1 MLSSDFNHV
10 EKTLKEP
17 EIVSLTSTSHE
28 NSYFFIKNYNGAN
41 QVLKSTDLLTREKVF
56 AFDGPEDACSFL
68 TVSSLF
74 ILVLSEESLIVYN
87 RETRSIHVEALD
99 APAIIALFDY
109 NGDLLV
115 LLPDELRKYYV
126 HQEGSISLVWRCSR
140 LYDTGSLTI
149 TRYGVIIVQAYQR
162 LHLISA
168 QGK

>member
-1 MLSSDFNHV
+1 M
-10 EKTLKEP
+10 
-17 EIVSLTSTSHE
+17 
-28 NSYFFIKNYNGAN
+28 
-41 QVLKSTDLLTREKVF
+41 
-56 AFDGPEDACSFL
+56 
-68 TVSSLF
+68 
-74 ILVLSEESLIVYN
+74 
-87 RETRSIHVEALD
+87 EALD

-149 TRYGVIIVQAYQR
+149 TRYGIIVVQAYQR

-168 QGK
+168 QGKRSDTPKNELSE